1 MSQGQL
7 TVAFHTLGCK
17 LNFSETSAISRM
29 MEGADFRKVPFNGK
43 ADIYFIH
50 GCTVTASADKKT
62 RQLINQTV
70 RKHPGSFIIV
80 AGCYA
85 QVRHKEIAGIKGVD
99 LVLGTNEKYDILHF
113 INDLNKRPVPEIHNC
128 ERHELSSF
136 HPAFSTGDRTRAFL
150 KIQDGCDYSCSYC
163 TIPLARGKSRNQ
175 AVSECVKDAHEIA
188 EKGIKEIVLTG
199 VNIGDFGK
207 STGESFTDL
216 LEALTQVQGI
226 DRFRISSIE
235 PNLLNDN
242 IIELVAKNSK
252 LLPHFHIPLQ
262 SGSDRILAGM
272 RRRYTRDVFASGVQ
286 KIRELMPL
294 AGIGAD
300 IIAGFPGETEEDFND
315 TYEFLDSLDL
325 SYLHVFSYSSRNNTP
340 AAAMEG
346 QLDKRVKDN
355 RSKKLHLLSE
365 RKRRQ
370 FNEKCRGMSAEVLWE
385 SEEKPGYLA
394 GFTENYLRVYRP
406 YERILEGTISTH
418 ILEETDENANFI
430 V

>member
-1 MSQGQL
+1 MSEGQL

-29 MEGADFRKVPFNGK
+29 MESADFRKIPFNEE

-50 GCTVTASADKKT
+50 GCTVTGSADKKT
-62 RQLINQTV
+62 RQLIQQTV
-70 RKHPGSFIIV
+70 RKHPDSFIIV

-85 QVRHKEIAGIKGVD
+85 QVRNKEIAGIKGVD

-128 ERHELSSF
+128 ERYELNSF
-136 HPAFSTGDRTRAFL
+136 HPAFSTGGRTRAFL

-175 AVSECVKDAHEIA
+175 AVSECVKDAREIA
-188 EKGIKEIVLTG
+188 EKGIKEVVLTG

-207 STGESFTDL
+207 STGESFLDL
-216 LEALTQVQGI
+216 LEALTEVQGI
-226 DRFRISSIE
+226 DRFRISSLE

-272 RRRYTRDVFASGVQ
+272 RRRYTRDVFASRVQ
-286 KIRELMPL
+286 KIKKLMPL

-315 TYEFLDSLDL
+315 TYAFLDSLDL
-325 SYLHVFSYSSRNNTP
+325 SYLHVFSYSSRDNTP
-340 AAAMEG
+340 AASMEG
-346 QLDKRVKDN
+346 QLDKRVKN
-355 RSKKLHLLSE
+355 HRSKKLQLLSE

-385 SEEKPGYLA
+385 SEEKSGYLA

-406 YERILEGTISTH
+406 YESSLEGTISTH
-418 ILEETDENANFI
+418 ILEETDENGNFI